1 MADPLFRALA
11 RPQLVAGVSYA
22 FFVLNGIVAAEL
34 FLLAK
39 SPFALLPSLLIHGIG
54 VAAHLRDPNIMA
66 VWITRLSRTPRV
78 ANHRLWGANV
88 YQP

>member
-34 FLLAK
+34 FLIFK
-39 SPFALLPSLLIHGIG
+39 SLLVLLPWFVVHALG
-54 VAAHLRDPNIMA
+54 VAAHLRDPNIIS
-66 VWITRLSRTPRV
+66 VWITRLSRTPKV
-78 ANHRLWGANV
+78 SNHRLWGANV